1 MERQVR
7 KVVTFGARR
16 RGRRIIGLVIMDLRL
31 LGDEGGRLQVDAG
44 GGDDVDED
52 GGDGGGIVDLLVL
65 LVLLVGV
72 GDKGVVG
79 EGGKMA
85 LVVRGGD
92 NREENSSLGFYVKLI
107 PG

>member
-1 MERQVR
+1 MEREVR
-7 KVVTFGARR
+7 KIVTFGAKRR
-16 RGRRIIGLVIMDLRL
+16 WRRIVGLVIMELRL
-31 LGDEGGRLQVDAG
+31 LDDEGGRLLVDAG

-85 LVVRGGD
+85 LVVRVGD
-92 NREENSSLGFYVKLI
+92 SREEKSSLGFHV
-107 PG
+107 